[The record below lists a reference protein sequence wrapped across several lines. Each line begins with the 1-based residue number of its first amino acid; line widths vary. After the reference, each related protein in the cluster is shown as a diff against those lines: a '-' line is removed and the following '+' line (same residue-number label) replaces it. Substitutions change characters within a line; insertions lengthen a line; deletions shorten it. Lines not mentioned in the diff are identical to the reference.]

1 MRPISI
7 LLTFSV
13 IFITIGIRHYH
24 LIFMKILSRVA
35 FLLLLGFFVFF
46 VNFPIATQKIADYF
60 GVGRGADLLLY
71 LLCVVTIGLGSL
83 LIIKI
88 REIENRFTNL
98 VREIAILHSK
108 KNRD

>member
-1 MRPISI
+1 
-7 LLTFSV
+7 
-13 IFITIGIRHYH
+13 
-24 LIFMKILSRVA
+24 MKVLSRVA

-46 VNFPIATQKIADYF
+46 VNFPFATQKIADYV

-88 REIENRFTNL
+88 REVDNKYTNL
-98 VREIAILHSK
+98 VREIAILQSR
-108 KNRD
+108 KNSD